1 MIIKCP
7 PPPLSLSLSLSLSGL
22 YIWHTA
28 LQGGRDIMKLMGY
41 TEDIQDGL
49 QFPNSVQTNE
59 GQLIRLL
66 ADIMC
71 GKRELDAYL
80 TNYHP
85 FPERVEIL
93 LPHQTV

>member
-1 MIIKCP
+1 MQ
-7 PPPLSLSLSLSLSGL
+7 
-22 YIWHTA
+22 HTITLKA
-28 LQGGRDIMKLMGY
+28 VNIHLHFESQGGRDIMKLMGY

-49 QFPNSVQTNE
+49 QFPNSGQTNE
-59 GQLIRLL
+59 EQLFRLL

-85 FPERVEIL
+85 YPERVENL

>member
-1 MIIKCP
+1 
-7 PPPLSLSLSLSLSGL
+7 
-22 YIWHTA
+22 
-28 LQGGRDIMKLMGY
+28 MKLMGY

-49 QFPNSVQTNE
+49 QFPNSGQTNE
-59 GQLIRLL
+59 EQLYRLL

-85 FPERVEIL
+85 YPERVENL
-93 LPHQTV
+93 LPHQTVQVVCQYTLQFISQVNYFIYLEFIYMSI